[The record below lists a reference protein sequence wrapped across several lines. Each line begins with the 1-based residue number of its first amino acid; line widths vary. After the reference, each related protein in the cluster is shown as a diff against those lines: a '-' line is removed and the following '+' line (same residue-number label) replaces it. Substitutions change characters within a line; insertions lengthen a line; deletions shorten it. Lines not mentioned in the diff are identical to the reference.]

1 MEHDIL
7 NIASIVPGPVGAIAG
22 VTNAMVYLLMGDTA
36 NANKCII
43 QAALTGIALPAG
55 GLAIGSLCNISGTAR
70 IITALTLVGAGM
82 YTVGTSF
89 VDFCSYFEKLSNEL
103 QLYQLQNIMKDKCQ
117 ENGYLVRNQVTTDLK
132 MQLKKYKFSYK
143 ELINAFNRNEVKL
156 ILSKVDESGKVTLYE
171 LDTTG
176 KILGEWP

>member
-1 MEHDIL
+1 M
-7 NIASIVPGPVGAIAG
+7 
-22 VTNAMVYLLMGDTA
+22 TNAMVYLLMGDTA

-89 VDFCSYFEKLSNEL
+89 VDFCSYFEKLSNEFAKGD
-103 QLYQLQNIMKDKCQ
+103 NAS
-117 ENGYLVRNQVTTDLK
+117 GTDILHYISGIFPP
-132 MQLKKYKFSYK
+132 KKYC
-143 ELINAFNRNEVKL
+143 
-156 ILSKVDESGKVTLYE
+156 KVNK
-171 LDTTG
+171 
-176 KILGEWP
+176 

>member
-1 MEHDIL
+1 
-7 NIASIVPGPVGAIAG
+7 
-22 VTNAMVYLLMGDTA
+22 MVYLLMGDTA

-89 VDFCSYFEKLSNEL
+89 VDFCSYFEKLS
-103 QLYQLQNIMKDKCQ
+103 
-117 ENGYLVRNQVTTDLK
+117 
-132 MQLKKYKFSYK
+132 
-143 ELINAFNRNEVKL
+143 KL